1 MKTFSLKNTEVVRDW
16 VVFDA
21 SDKILGRFAT
31 KIADK
36 LRGKDKPTFTPHV
49 DGGDFVIVINADK
62 LKVTGNK
69 AEQKK
74 YFKHSLY
81 PGGLKEKSYK
91 EVLESTPERII
102 ENSVKWMLPKN
113 KLGKS
118 IIKKLKVYSGS
129 EHPHESQNPSVW
141 NPKIWA
147 VKDFMRQAEGKHLQP
162 EYIYLKEKAQ

>member
-1 MKTFSLKNTEVVRDW
+1 MKTFSLKNTEVSRDW

-49 DGGDFVIVINADK
+49 DGGDFVVVINADK
-62 LKVTGNK
+62 VKVTGNK

-74 YFKHSLY
+74 YYKHSLY

-102 ENSVKWMLPKN
+102 ENAVKGMLPKN

-129 EHPHESQNPSVW
+129 EHPHESQNPSAW
-141 NPKIWA
+141 NPKI
-147 VKDFMRQAEGKHLQP
+147 
-162 EYIYLKEKAQ
+162 

>member
-1 MKTFSLKNTEVVRDW
+1 MKTFSLKNNEVSRDW

-49 DGGDFVIVINADK
+49 DGGDFVVVINADK
-62 LKVTGNK
+62 VKVTGNK

-74 YFKHSLY
+74 YYKHSLY

-102 ENSVKWMLPKN
+102 ENAVKGMLPKN

-141 NPKIWA
+141 NPKI
-147 VKDFMRQAEGKHLQP
+147 
-162 EYIYLKEKAQ
+162 

>member
-1 MKTFSLKNTEVVRDW
+1 MKTFSLKNTEVARDW

-49 DGGDFVIVINADK
+49 DGGDFVVVINADK
-62 LKVTGNK
+62 VKVTGNK

-74 YFKHSLY
+74 YYKHSLY

-102 ENSVKWMLPKN
+102 ENAVKGMLPKN

-141 NPKIWA
+141 NPKI
-147 VKDFMRQAEGKHLQP
+147 
-162 EYIYLKEKAQ
+162 

>member
-1 MKTFSLKNTEVVRDW
+1 MKTFSLKNSEVSRDW
-16 VVFDA
+16 VLFDA

-49 DGGDFVIVINADK
+49 DGGDFVVVINADK
-62 LKVTGNK
+62 VKVTGNK

-74 YFKHSLY
+74 YYKHSLY

-102 ENSVKWMLPKN
+102 ENAVKGMLPKN

-141 NPKIWA
+141 NPKI
-147 VKDFMRQAEGKHLQP
+147 
-162 EYIYLKEKAQ
+162 

>member
-1 MKTFSLKNTEVVRDW
+1 MKTFSLKNTEVSRDW
-16 VVFDA
+16 VVVDA
-21 SDKILGRFAT
+21 SDTILGRIAT

-49 DGGDFVIVINADK
+49 DGGDFVVVINADK
-62 LKVTGNK
+62 VKVTGNK

-74 YFKHSLY
+74 YYKHSLY

-102 ENSVKWMLPKN
+102 ENAVKGMLPKN

-141 NPKIWA
+141 NPKI
-147 VKDFMRQAEGKHLQP
+147 
-162 EYIYLKEKAQ
+162 

>member
-1 MKTFSLKNTEVVRDW
+1 MKTFSLKNTEVTRDW

-49 DGGDFVIVINADK
+49 DGGDFVVVINADK
-62 LKVTGNK
+62 VKVTGNK

-74 YFKHSLY
+74 YYKHSLY

-102 ENSVKWMLPKN
+102 ENAVKGMLPKN

-141 NPKIWA
+141 NPKI
-147 VKDFMRQAEGKHLQP
+147 
-162 EYIYLKEKAQ
+162 

>member
-1 MKTFSLKNTEVVRDW
+1 MPQIKV
-16 VVFDA
+16 
-21 SDKILGRFAT
+21 LGRFAT

-49 DGGDFVIVINADK
+49 DGGDFVVVINADK
-62 LKVTGNK
+62 VKVTGNK
-69 AEQKK
+69 ADQKK
-74 YFKHSLY
+74 YYKHSLY

-102 ENSVKWMLPKN
+102 ENAVKGMLPKN

-141 NPKIWA
+141 NPKI
-147 VKDFMRQAEGKHLQP
+147 
-162 EYIYLKEKAQ
+162 

>member
-1 MKTFSLKNTEVVRDW
+1 MKTFNLKSTEVVRDW

-21 SDKILGRFAT
+21 SDKVLGRFAT

-49 DGGDFVIVINADK
+49 DGGDFVVVINADK
-62 LKVTGNK
+62 VKVTGNK

-74 YFKHSLY
+74 YYKHSLY

-91 EVLESTPERII
+91 ELLESSPERII
-102 ENSVKWMLPKN
+102 ENAVKGMLPKN

-141 NPKIWA
+141 NPKI
-147 VKDFMRQAEGKHLQP
+147 
-162 EYIYLKEKAQ
+162 

>member
-1 MKTFSLKNTEVVRDW
+1 MKTFSLKNTEVTRDW

-21 SDKILGRFAT
+21 SGKILGRFAT

-49 DGGDFVIVINADK
+49 DGGDFVVVINADK
-62 LKVTGNK
+62 VKVTGNK

-74 YFKHSLY
+74 YYKHSLY

-102 ENSVKWMLPKN
+102 ENAVKGMLPKN

-141 NPKIWA
+141 NPKI
-147 VKDFMRQAEGKHLQP
+147 
-162 EYIYLKEKAQ
+162 

>member
-1 MKTFSLKNTEVVRDW
+1 MDTKSYKLDSLDKGWLLV
-16 VVFDA
+16 DA
-21 SDKILGRFAT
+21 SDKTLGRLSTNIA
-31 KIADK
+31 KI
-36 LRGKDKPTFTPHV
+36 LMGKNKPEYTPHNDV
-49 DGGDFVIVINADK
+49 GDYVVVINADK
-62 LKVTGNK
+62 VKVTGNK

-74 YFKHSLY
+74 YYKHSLY

-102 ENSVKWMLPKN
+102 ENAVKGMLPKN

-141 NPKIWA
+141 NPKI
-147 VKDFMRQAEGKHLQP
+147 
-162 EYIYLKEKAQ
+162 

>member
-21 SDKILGRFAT
+21 SDKVLGRFAT

-49 DGGDFVIVINADK
+49 DGGDFVVVINADRV
-62 LKVTGNK
+62 KVTGNK
-69 AEQKK
+69 ADQKK
-74 YFKHSLY
+74 YYKHSLY
-81 PGGLKEKSYK
+81 PGGLKEKSFK

-102 ENSVKWMLPKN
+102 ENAVKGMLPKN

-118 IIKKLKVYSGS
+118 IIKKTKG
-129 EHPHESQNPSVW
+129 
-141 NPKIWA
+141 I
-147 VKDFMRQAEGKHLQP
+147 
-162 EYIYLKEKAQ
+162 

>member
-1 MKTFSLKNTEVVRDW
+1 MKTFSLKNTEVSRDW

-49 DGGDFVIVINADK
+49 DGGDFVVVINAEK
-62 LKVTGNK
+62 VKVTGNK

-74 YFKHSLY
+74 YYKHSLY
-81 PGGLKEKSYK
+81 PGGLKENSYK

-102 ENSVKWMLPKN
+102 ENAVKGMLPKN

-141 NPKIWA
+141 NPKI
-147 VKDFMRQAEGKHLQP
+147 
-162 EYIYLKEKAQ
+162 

>member
-1 MKTFSLKNTEVVRDW
+1 MKTFSLKNTEVSRDW

-49 DGGDFVIVINADK
+49 DGGDFVVVINADK
-62 LKVTGNK
+62 VKVTGNK

-74 YFKHSLY
+74 YYRHSLY

-102 ENSVKWMLPKN
+102 ENAVKGMLPKN

-141 NPKIWA
+141 NPKI
-147 VKDFMRQAEGKHLQP
+147 
-162 EYIYLKEKAQ
+162 

>member
-36 LRGKDKPTFTPHV
+36 LRGKDKPTFSPHV
-49 DGGDFVIVINADK
+49 DGGDFVVVINADK
-62 LKVTGNK
+62 VKVTGNK

-74 YFKHSLY
+74 YYKHSLY

-102 ENSVKWMLPKN
+102 ENAVKGMLPKN

-141 NPKIWA
+141 NPKI
-147 VKDFMRQAEGKHLQP
+147 
-162 EYIYLKEKAQ
+162 